1 MSEAVEK
8 NERFIVVGVDGSE
21 PSLKALRWAAQQAR
35 LTGAT
40 LRVLTTWE
48 VATGTGWVPTFPVD
62 YDPQAVAR
70 QALDEAI
77 TETLGADP
85 DVAVERIVKEGHAA
99 PVLLAAA
106 KDADLLVVGSHGHG
120 AFAGMLIGSG
130 SEPPRQWRS
139 ASGYR
144 RLTPSPAQLS
154 RRCSIARPSRLLTA
168 GVCSGR
174 CRSRSAQA
182 STGRCWARTEQARPR
197 SCACWVPSV
206 ILPPGRRSCSA
217 PVSARATSRSAEH
230 TSELPSLRHLVC

>member
-120 AFAGMLIGSG
+120 AFAGMLIGSV
-130 SEPPRQWRS
+130 SEHLVRHAPCAIVVVHCDKPPR
-139 ASGYR
+139 
-144 RLTPSPAQLS
+144 
-154 RRCSIARPSRLLTA
+154 
-168 GVCSGR
+168 
-174 CRSRSAQA
+174 
-182 STGRCWARTEQARPR
+182 
-197 SCACWVPSV
+197 
-206 ILPPGRRSCSA
+206 
-217 PVSARATSRSAEH
+217 H
-230 TSELPSLRHLVC
+230 

>member
-8 NERFIVVGVDGSE
+8 KERFIVVGVDGSE
-21 PSLKALRWAAQQAR
+21 PSLNALRWAGKQAR
-35 LTGAT
+35 MTGAT

-70 QALDEAI
+70 QALDEAV

-120 AFAGMLIGSG
+120 AFAGMLIGSV
-130 SEPPRQWRS
+130 SE
-139 ASGYR
+139 
-144 RLTPSPAQLS
+144 
-154 RRCSIARPSRLLTA
+154 
-168 GVCSGR
+168 
-174 CRSRSAQA
+174 
-182 STGRCWARTEQARPR
+182 
-197 SCACWVPSV
+197 
-206 ILPPGRRSCSA
+206 
-217 PVSARATSRSAEH
+217 
-230 TSELPSLRHLVC
+230 HLVRHAPCAIVVVHCDKHSRH

>member
-1 MSEAVEK
+1 MNEASEK

-85 DVAVERIVKEGHAA
+85 DVAVERVVKEGHAA

-120 AFAGMLIGSG
+120 AFAGMLIGSV
-130 SEPPRQWRS
+130 SEHLVRHAPCAIVVVHCDKPPR
-139 ASGYR
+139 
-144 RLTPSPAQLS
+144 
-154 RRCSIARPSRLLTA
+154 
-168 GVCSGR
+168 
-174 CRSRSAQA
+174 
-182 STGRCWARTEQARPR
+182 
-197 SCACWVPSV
+197 
-206 ILPPGRRSCSA
+206 
-217 PVSARATSRSAEH
+217 H
-230 TSELPSLRHLVC
+230 

>member
-21 PSLKALRWAAQQAR
+21 PSLNALRWAAEQAR
-35 LTGAT
+35 MTGAT
-40 LRVLTTWE
+40 LRVLTTWQ

-70 QALDEAI
+70 QALDEAV

-120 AFAGMLIGSG
+120 AFAGMLIGSV
-130 SEPPRQWRS
+130 SEHLVRHAPCAIVVVHCDKPPR
-139 ASGYR
+139 
-144 RLTPSPAQLS
+144 
-154 RRCSIARPSRLLTA
+154 
-168 GVCSGR
+168 
-174 CRSRSAQA
+174 
-182 STGRCWARTEQARPR
+182 
-197 SCACWVPSV
+197 
-206 ILPPGRRSCSA
+206 
-217 PVSARATSRSAEH
+217 H
-230 TSELPSLRHLVC
+230 

>member
-8 NERFIVVGVDGSE
+8 KERFIVVGVDGSE
-21 PSLKALRWAAQQAR
+21 PSLNALRWAGEQAR
-35 LTGAT
+35 MTGAT

-70 QALDEAI
+70 QALDEAV

-120 AFAGMLIGSG
+120 AFAGMLIGSV
-130 SEPPRQWRS
+130 SE
-139 ASGYR
+139 
-144 RLTPSPAQLS
+144 
-154 RRCSIARPSRLLTA
+154 
-168 GVCSGR
+168 
-174 CRSRSAQA
+174 
-182 STGRCWARTEQARPR
+182 
-197 SCACWVPSV
+197 
-206 ILPPGRRSCSA
+206 
-217 PVSARATSRSAEH
+217 
-230 TSELPSLRHLVC
+230 HLVRHAPCAIVIVHCDKHSRH

>member
-1 MSEAVEK
+1 MSKAVEK

-70 QALDEAI
+70 QALDEAV

-85 DVAVERIVKEGHAA
+85 DVAVERVVMEGHAA

-120 AFAGMLIGSG
+120 AFAGMLIGSV
-130 SEPPRQWRS
+130 SEHLVRHAPCAIVVVHCDKPPR
-139 ASGYR
+139 
-144 RLTPSPAQLS
+144 
-154 RRCSIARPSRLLTA
+154 
-168 GVCSGR
+168 
-174 CRSRSAQA
+174 
-182 STGRCWARTEQARPR
+182 
-197 SCACWVPSV
+197 
-206 ILPPGRRSCSA
+206 
-217 PVSARATSRSAEH
+217 H
-230 TSELPSLRHLVC
+230 

>member
-70 QALDEAI
+70 QALDEAV

-106 KDADLLVVGSHGHG
+106 KDADLLG
-120 AFAGMLIGSG
+120 AFAGMLIGSV
-130 SEPPRQWRS
+130 SEHLVRHAPCAIVVVHCDKPPR
-139 ASGYR
+139 
-144 RLTPSPAQLS
+144 
-154 RRCSIARPSRLLTA
+154 
-168 GVCSGR
+168 
-174 CRSRSAQA
+174 
-182 STGRCWARTEQARPR
+182 
-197 SCACWVPSV
+197 
-206 ILPPGRRSCSA
+206 
-217 PVSARATSRSAEH
+217 H
-230 TSELPSLRHLVC
+230 

>member
-1 MSEAVEK
+1 MSKAVEK

-70 QALDEAI
+70 QALDEAV

-99 PVLLAAA
+99 PILLAAA

-120 AFAGMLIGSG
+120 AFAGMLIGSV
-130 SEPPRQWRS
+130 SEHLVRHAPCAIVVVHCDKPPR
-139 ASGYR
+139 
-144 RLTPSPAQLS
+144 
-154 RRCSIARPSRLLTA
+154 
-168 GVCSGR
+168 
-174 CRSRSAQA
+174 
-182 STGRCWARTEQARPR
+182 
-197 SCACWVPSV
+197 
-206 ILPPGRRSCSA
+206 
-217 PVSARATSRSAEH
+217 H
-230 TSELPSLRHLVC
+230 

>member
-1 MSEAVEK
+1 MSKAVEK

-70 QALDEAI
+70 QALDEAV

-120 AFAGMLIGSG
+120 AFAGMLIGSV
-130 SEPPRQWRS
+130 SEHLVRHAPCAIVVVHCDKPPR
-139 ASGYR
+139 
-144 RLTPSPAQLS
+144 
-154 RRCSIARPSRLLTA
+154 
-168 GVCSGR
+168 
-174 CRSRSAQA
+174 
-182 STGRCWARTEQARPR
+182 
-197 SCACWVPSV
+197 
-206 ILPPGRRSCSA
+206 
-217 PVSARATSRSAEH
+217 H
-230 TSELPSLRHLVC
+230 

>member
-77 TETLGADP
+77 TEALGADP
-85 DVAVERIVKEGHAA
+85 DVAVERVVKEGHAA

-120 AFAGMLIGSG
+120 AFTGMLIGSV
-130 SEPPRQWRS
+130 SEHLVRHAPCAIVVVHCDKPPR
-139 ASGYR
+139 
-144 RLTPSPAQLS
+144 
-154 RRCSIARPSRLLTA
+154 
-168 GVCSGR
+168 
-174 CRSRSAQA
+174 
-182 STGRCWARTEQARPR
+182 
-197 SCACWVPSV
+197 
-206 ILPPGRRSCSA
+206 
-217 PVSARATSRSAEH
+217 H
-230 TSELPSLRHLVC
+230 

>member
-99 PVLLAAA
+99 PILLAAA
-106 KDADLLVVGSHGHG
+106 KDRSEERR
-120 AFAGMLIGSG
+120 IGK
-130 SEPPRQWRS
+130 EWRS
-139 ASGYR
+139 R
-144 RLTPSPAQLS
+144 WSPY
-154 RRCSIARPSRLLTA
+154 
-168 GVCSGR
+168 
-174 CRSRSAQA
+174 
-182 STGRCWARTEQARPR
+182 
-197 SCACWVPSV
+197 
-206 ILPPGRRSCSA
+206 
-217 PVSARATSRSAEH
+217 
-230 TSELPSLRHLVC
+230 

>member
-70 QALDEAI
+70 QALDEAV

-85 DVAVERIVKEGHAA
+85 DVAPI
-99 PVLLAAA
+99 LLAAA

-120 AFAGMLIGSG
+120 AFAGMLIGSV
-130 SEPPRQWRS
+130 SEHLVRHAPCAIVVVHCDKPPR
-139 ASGYR
+139 
-144 RLTPSPAQLS
+144 
-154 RRCSIARPSRLLTA
+154 
-168 GVCSGR
+168 
-174 CRSRSAQA
+174 
-182 STGRCWARTEQARPR
+182 
-197 SCACWVPSV
+197 
-206 ILPPGRRSCSA
+206 
-217 PVSARATSRSAEH
+217 H
-230 TSELPSLRHLVC
+230 

>member
-1 MSEAVEK
+1 MSEASEK

-120 AFAGMLIGSG
+120 AFAGMLIGSV
-130 SEPPRQWRS
+130 SEHLVRHAPCAIVVVHCDKPPR
-139 ASGYR
+139 
-144 RLTPSPAQLS
+144 
-154 RRCSIARPSRLLTA
+154 
-168 GVCSGR
+168 
-174 CRSRSAQA
+174 
-182 STGRCWARTEQARPR
+182 
-197 SCACWVPSV
+197 
-206 ILPPGRRSCSA
+206 
-217 PVSARATSRSAEH
+217 H
-230 TSELPSLRHLVC
+230 

>member
-8 NERFIVVGVDGSE
+8 KERFIVVGVDGSE
-21 PSLKALRWAAQQAR
+21 PSLNALRWAGKQAR
-35 LTGAT
+35 MTGAT

-70 QALDEAI
+70 QALDEAV

-120 AFAGMLIGSG
+120 AFAGMLIGSV
-130 SEPPRQWRS
+130 SE
-139 ASGYR
+139 
-144 RLTPSPAQLS
+144 
-154 RRCSIARPSRLLTA
+154 
-168 GVCSGR
+168 
-174 CRSRSAQA
+174 
-182 STGRCWARTEQARPR
+182 
-197 SCACWVPSV
+197 
-206 ILPPGRRSCSA
+206 
-217 PVSARATSRSAEH
+217 
-230 TSELPSLRHLVC
+230 HLVRHAPCAIVIVHCDKHSRH

>member
-21 PSLKALRWAAQQAR
+21 PSLKALSWAAQQAR

-70 QALDEAI
+70 QALDEAV

-99 PVLLAAA
+99 PILLAAA

-120 AFAGMLIGSG
+120 AFAGMLIGSV
-130 SEPPRQWRS
+130 SEHLVRHAPCAIVVVHCDKPPR
-139 ASGYR
+139 
-144 RLTPSPAQLS
+144 
-154 RRCSIARPSRLLTA
+154 
-168 GVCSGR
+168 
-174 CRSRSAQA
+174 
-182 STGRCWARTEQARPR
+182 
-197 SCACWVPSV
+197 
-206 ILPPGRRSCSA
+206 
-217 PVSARATSRSAEH
+217 H
-230 TSELPSLRHLVC
+230 

>member
-1 MSEAVEK
+1 MSKAVEK

-70 QALDEAI
+70 QALDEAV

-120 AFAGMLIGSG
+120 AFTGMLIGSV
-130 SEPPRQWRS
+130 SEHLVRHAPCAIVVVHCDKPPR
-139 ASGYR
+139 
-144 RLTPSPAQLS
+144 
-154 RRCSIARPSRLLTA
+154 
-168 GVCSGR
+168 
-174 CRSRSAQA
+174 
-182 STGRCWARTEQARPR
+182 
-197 SCACWVPSV
+197 
-206 ILPPGRRSCSA
+206 
-217 PVSARATSRSAEH
+217 H
-230 TSELPSLRHLVC
+230 

>member
-1 MSEAVEK
+1 MSKAVEK
-8 NERFIVVGVDGSE
+8 NERFIVVGVDGSD

-70 QALDEAI
+70 QALDEAV

-120 AFAGMLIGSG
+120 AFAGMLIGSV
-130 SEPPRQWRS
+130 SEHLVRHAPCAIVVVHCDKPPR
-139 ASGYR
+139 
-144 RLTPSPAQLS
+144 
-154 RRCSIARPSRLLTA
+154 
-168 GVCSGR
+168 
-174 CRSRSAQA
+174 
-182 STGRCWARTEQARPR
+182 
-197 SCACWVPSV
+197 
-206 ILPPGRRSCSA
+206 
-217 PVSARATSRSAEH
+217 H
-230 TSELPSLRHLVC
+230 

>member
-70 QALDEAI
+70 QALDEAV

-120 AFAGMLIGSG
+120 AFTGMLIGSV
-130 SEPPRQWRS
+130 SEHLVRHAPCAIVVVHCDKPPR
-139 ASGYR
+139 
-144 RLTPSPAQLS
+144 
-154 RRCSIARPSRLLTA
+154 
-168 GVCSGR
+168 
-174 CRSRSAQA
+174 
-182 STGRCWARTEQARPR
+182 
-197 SCACWVPSV
+197 
-206 ILPPGRRSCSA
+206 
-217 PVSARATSRSAEH
+217 H
-230 TSELPSLRHLVC
+230 

>member
-99 PVLLAAA
+99 PILLAAA

-120 AFAGMLIGSG
+120 AFAGMLIGSV
-130 SEPPRQWRS
+130 SEHLVRHAPCAIVVVHCDKPPR
-139 ASGYR
+139 
-144 RLTPSPAQLS
+144 
-154 RRCSIARPSRLLTA
+154 
-168 GVCSGR
+168 
-174 CRSRSAQA
+174 
-182 STGRCWARTEQARPR
+182 
-197 SCACWVPSV
+197 
-206 ILPPGRRSCSA
+206 
-217 PVSARATSRSAEH
+217 H
-230 TSELPSLRHLVC
+230 

>member
-1 MSEAVEK
+1 MNEASEK

-77 TETLGADP
+77 TEALGADP
-85 DVAVERIVKEGHAA
+85 DVAVERVVKEGHAA

-120 AFAGMLIGSG
+120 AFAGMLIGSV
-130 SEPPRQWRS
+130 SEHLVRHAPCAIVVVHCDKPPR
-139 ASGYR
+139 
-144 RLTPSPAQLS
+144 
-154 RRCSIARPSRLLTA
+154 
-168 GVCSGR
+168 
-174 CRSRSAQA
+174 
-182 STGRCWARTEQARPR
+182 
-197 SCACWVPSV
+197 
-206 ILPPGRRSCSA
+206 
-217 PVSARATSRSAEH
+217 H
-230 TSELPSLRHLVC
+230 

>member
-70 QALDEAI
+70 QAIDEAV

-99 PVLLAAA
+99 PILLAAA

-120 AFAGMLIGSG
+120 AFAGMLIGSV
-130 SEPPRQWRS
+130 SEHLVRHAPCAIVVVHCDKPPR
-139 ASGYR
+139 
-144 RLTPSPAQLS
+144 
-154 RRCSIARPSRLLTA
+154 
-168 GVCSGR
+168 
-174 CRSRSAQA
+174 
-182 STGRCWARTEQARPR
+182 
-197 SCACWVPSV
+197 
-206 ILPPGRRSCSA
+206 
-217 PVSARATSRSAEH
+217 H
-230 TSELPSLRHLVC
+230 